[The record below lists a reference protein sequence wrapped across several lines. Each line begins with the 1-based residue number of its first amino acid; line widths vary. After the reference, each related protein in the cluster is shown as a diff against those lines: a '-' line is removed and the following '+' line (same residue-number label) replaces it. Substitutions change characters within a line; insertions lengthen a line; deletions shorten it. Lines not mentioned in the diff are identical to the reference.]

1 MGSPEGSQRIS
12 VIHTR
17 PSVICN
23 PNLSEDHSNQD
34 MFEIN
39 HRAEQYNHESK
50 YSGMTNVPEGYDPRD
65 IRREEGRMQNSNK
78 YSFPRYYP
86 PQVNPHFHPSPPSPL
101 EWNAN
106 HRPSYLPNEGH
117 EVNQNMAFLSE
128 RSRELPLTFS
138 PHHHKNTIP
147 SRKTSF
153 NTSPYK
159 SPQKG
164 PSENYGSRLDNSY
177 SSENH
182 QSPNNERYRKLSE
195 CSNSSNSTTNENR
208 FAMPESPK
216 CIKIEC
222 PSELKEKVG
231 NKPVSNCHVCGDLA
245 IAHMHYGGVCCYSC
259 KAFFRRATQTGKDKK
274 YKCKNDKQCPI
285 TYTNRRAC
293 QYCRFHKCLNIGMK
307 PNWVLSDEQCNI
319 RFRKVR
325 KDKSVNKANEMQRE
339 GTNSIEIENVVK
351 EEHPP
356 IDQGLLMP
364 FTNEEAKSI
373 EFMVESY
380 TLSKETFVF
389 SEENDVLWNKLFN
402 EAQTERKKHD
412 YTTFDLGSLIMT
424 VIKKNIFFVKTNDKF
439 DSMFENDKMALLQK
453 NMSEMCHLRGAIRFD
468 TKSKNF
474 VWYFSKKDQLQMTFE
489 KGSNSKGAA
498 SPGTS
503 NDRCLRN
510 ALIGRQDMSK
520 FYKDTTSQQ
529 IFGIVNKLCEIG
541 LPMEVFLIMINIVL
555 FSSDNV
561 VLENRKEVEN
571 NQISYMLF
579 LHRYLNE
586 LFGKDSA
593 RMKLSQIMG
602 VLVELRELCERSKEE
617 ELQRIKMKR
626 VSSDQYQ

>member
-12 VIHTR
+12 VIHSR

-23 PNLSEDHSNQD
+23 PNLSEEHTAHD
-34 MFEIN
+34 MFDNN
-39 HRAEQYNHESK
+39 HGEEKYNQESK
-50 YSGMTNVPEGYDPRD
+50 YSTGTNLNDLYDNREM
-65 IRREEGRMQNSNK
+65 RREEGRMQNPHK
-78 YSFPRYYP
+78 TSFPKYYQP
-86 PQVNPHFHPSPPSPL
+86 SIPPHFHNSPASNL
-101 EWNAN
+101 EWNN
-106 HRPSYLPNEGH
+106 IQRHNYLSNGVQEM
-117 EVNQNMAFLSE
+117 NQNMAFLSE
-128 RSRELPLTFS
+128 RSRELPLTFA
-138 PHHHKNTIP
+138 PHHHKNTMP
-147 SRKTSF
+147 SRKIPY
-153 NTSPYK
+153 NPSPYK
-159 SPQKG
+159 SPNKG
-164 PSENYGSRLDNSY
+164 PSENYGPCLDNSY
-177 SSENH
+177 SSENRN
-182 QSPNNERYRKLSE
+182 SPNNERYRKLSE

-208 FAMPESPK
+208 FTMPESPK
-216 CIKIEC
+216 CIKLEC
-222 PSELKEKVG
+222 PSEMKEKVG

-339 GTNSIEIENVVK
+339 GTNSIEIEHVVK
-351 EEHPP
+351 EEHPSV
-356 IDQGLLMP
+356 DQGLLMP

-380 TLSKETFVF
+380 KQSKETFIF

-402 EAQTERKKHD
+402 EAQAERRKHE

-439 DSMFENDKMALLQK
+439 DKLFENDKMALLQK

-474 VWYFSKKDQLQMTFE
+474 VWYFSKKDQLQMSFE
-489 KGSNSKGAA
+489 KGSSSSSSSKGSA

-503 NDRCLRN
+503 NDRSLRN

-555 FSSDNV
+555 FSSDNI

-586 LFGKDSA
+586 LFGKESA

-617 ELQRIKMKR
+617 ELQRIRLKR
-626 VSSDQYQ
+626 GQ

>member
-1 MGSPEGSQRIS
+1 MGSPEENPRVS
-12 VIHTR
+12 VIHSR

-23 PNLSEDHSNQD
+23 SKMGEDLSDLDRFDHPYRYEHNDLLQ
-34 MFEIN
+34 
-39 HRAEQYNHESK
+39 HESEASHVSYFDK
-50 YSGMTNVPEGYDPRD
+50 LDF
-65 IRREEGRMQNSNK
+65 RENERQERQMPNFNKDHLKRFYPQIVNSPFER
-78 YSFPRYYP
+78 S
-86 PQVNPHFHPSPPSPL
+86 PSTSH
-101 EWNAN
+101 EWNN
-106 HRPSYLPNEGH
+106 PLHHSYLTNMAQEK
-117 EVNQNMAFLSE
+117 NQNMAYLTSHHPKHKMP
-128 RSRELPLTFS
+128 SNKISYRE
-138 PHHHKNTIP
+138 H
-147 SRKTSF
+147 
-153 NTSPYK
+153 PYK
-159 SPQKG
+159 NQLRSP
-164 PSENYGSRLDNSY
+164 SDNFGSDTEV
-177 SSENH
+177 SSVTEKC
-182 QSPNNERYRKLSE
+182 QSPINYSISERYRKLSE
-195 CSNSSNSTTNENR
+195 CSNASSSTTNKNNV
-208 FAMPESPK
+208 ALSESQK
-216 CIKIEC
+216 GIKIEGLAD
-222 PSELKEKVG
+222 LKEKVG

-274 YKCKNDKQCPI
+274 YKCKNDKQCSI
-285 TYTNRRAC
+285 TFTNRRAC
-293 QYCRFHKCLNIGMK
+293 QYCRFQKCLNIGMK

-325 KDKSVNKANEMQRE
+325 KDKSVNNANDMPRE
-339 GTNSIEIENVVK
+339 GTNSIEIKTVVK
-351 EEHPP
+351 EECPAVSK
-356 IDQGLLMP
+356 GLVMP

-389 SEENDVLWNKLFN
+389 SEENDILWNKMFN
-402 EAQTERKKHD
+402 KSQTERKKHD

-439 DSMFENDKMALLQK
+439 DSIVESDKMALLQK

-489 KGSNSKGAA
+489 KASGSKGSS

-503 NDRCLRN
+503 NDVSLKN

-520 FYKDTTSQQ
+520 FYKDTTSQK

-541 LPMEVFLIMINIVL
+541 LPMEVFLILINIVL
-555 FSSDNV
+555 FSSDNII
-561 VLENRKEVEN
+561 LENKKEVEN
-571 NQISYMLF
+571 NQTYYMLF

-602 VLVELRELCERSKEE
+602 VLVDLRELCERSKEN
-617 ELQRIKMKR
+617 ELQRIRMKR
-626 VSSDQYQ
+626 EQL